1 MDERELI
8 ATLEQAKAHFR
19 VMRHKPVFNIPQACE
34 ALHVLPSQVAKNL
47 LLSDDF
53 GVFMLLVR
61 GDTRA
66 DFDALAKK
74 RGTKRV
80 MLATPD
86 DVYKKTGVK
95 IGSVNL
101 FSWPDVFIDESVTRL
116 PEINVHPDDNA
127 VTVFVKT
134 DDILRLV
141 PKAVIGKFS
150 K

>member
-1 MDERELI
+1 
-8 ATLEQAKAHFR
+8 
-19 VMRHKPVFNIPQACE
+19 
-34 ALHVLPSQVAKNL
+34 
-47 LLSDDF
+47 
-53 GVFMLLVR
+53 VR